1 MRLKLKN
8 KEYVIQLYFVVKVTS
23 GQERIAVNVLQNK
36 IAKSE
41 LPIYSVI
48 VIEGMRGYIIME
60 AEDEVSARQFV
71 TKGRSI
77 RGVLPK
83 ELSEE
88 EVKKLIESKSR
99 AIGIE
104 KNDIVEF
111 TTGPF
116 KGYKA
121 RVLKMDETKDDIT
134 VELMD
139 VVVPIPIT
147 TKMNTAKVIQKSN
160 KA

>member
-1 MRLKLKN
+1 M
-8 KEYVIQLYFVVKVTS
+8 YFVVKVTS
-23 GQERIAVNVLQNK
+23 GQEKIAANILQNK
-36 IAKSE
+36 VSKTDI
-41 LPIYSVI
+41 PIYSII
-48 VIEGMRGYIIME
+48 VVEGVRGYIILE

-83 ELSEE
+83 SLSEE
-88 EVKKLIESKSR
+88 EVNKLIEVRSH
-99 AIGIE
+99 AVGTE
-104 KNDIVEF
+104 KGDTVEF

-121 RVLKMDETKDDIT
+121 KVLKVDDVKDDIT

-147 TKMNTAKVIQKSN
+147 TKMNTAKVIQKAN

>member
-1 MRLKLKN
+1 M
-8 KEYVIQLYFVVKVTS
+8 VQLYFVVKVTS
-23 GQERIAVNVLQNK
+23 GQERIAANIMQNK
-36 IAKSE
+36 ISKTD
-41 LPIYSVI
+41 LPIYSII
-48 VIEGMRGYIIME
+48 VVEGVRGYVILE
-60 AEDEVSARQFV
+60 AEDEVSVRQFV

-77 RGVLPK
+77 RGVLP
-83 ELSEE
+83 ESLSEDD
-88 EVKKLIESKSR
+88 VKKLIESRSH
-99 AIGIE
+99 AVGIE
-104 KNDIVEF
+104 KGDVVEF

-121 RVLKMDETKDDIT
+121 RVLKVNELKDDIT

-160 KA
+160 KM

>member
-1 MRLKLKN
+1 
-8 KEYVIQLYFVVKVTS
+8 LYFVVKVTS
-23 GQERIAVNVLQNK
+23 GQERIAANILQNK
-36 IAKSE
+36 VSKTE
-41 LPIYSVI
+41 LPIYSII
-48 VIEGMRGYIIME
+48 VVEGVRGYIILE

-83 ELSEE
+83 SLSEE
-88 EVKKLIESKSR
+88 EVNKLIEVRSH
-99 AIGIE
+99 AVGIE
-104 KNDIVEF
+104 KGDTVEF

-121 RVLKMDETKDDIT
+121 KVLKVDDLKDDIT

-147 TKMNTAKVIQKSN
+147 TKMNTAKVIQKAS

>member
-1 MRLKLKN
+1 
-8 KEYVIQLYFVVKVTS
+8 LYFVVKVTS
-23 GQERIAVNVLQNK
+23 GQERIAANIMQNK
-36 IAKSE
+36 VSKSD
-41 LPIYSVI
+41 LPVYSVM
-48 VIEGMRGYIIME
+48 VVEGVRGYVILE
-60 AEDEVSARQFV
+60 AEDEVSARQFI

-77 RGVLPK
+77 RGVLPQS
-83 ELSEE
+83 LSED
-88 EVKKLIESKSR
+88 EVKKLIESRSHVV
-99 AIGIE
+99 GIE
-104 KNDIVEF
+104 KSDIVEF

-121 RVLKMDETKDDIT
+121 RVLKVDELKDDIT

>member
-1 MRLKLKN
+1 M
-8 KEYVIQLYFVVKVTS
+8 ICLYFVVKVTS
-23 GQERIAVNVLQNK
+23 GQEKIAANILQNK
-36 IAKSE
+36 ISKSD
-41 LPIYSVI
+41 LPIYSIMV
-48 VIEGMRGYIIME
+48 VEGVRGYIILE

-71 TKGRSI
+71 TKGRSV

-83 ELSEE
+83 NLSESE
-88 EVKKLIESKSR
+88 INKLIEVRSH
-99 AIGIE
+99 ATGIE
-104 KNDIVEF
+104 KGDTIEF

-121 RVLKMDETKDDIT
+121 RVLKVDELKDEIT

-147 TKMNTAKVIQKSN
+147 TKMNTAKVIQKAN
-160 KA
+160 RV